1 MSSKDK
7 AKMDNRE
14 RLREITEVLRRNKIT
29 RGITPEKL
37 RVILEELGPT
47 YIKLGQIM
55 SLHSDILPQR
65 YCRELMKLTSEV
77 APMPFPEVEEVINR
91 SYREDWHSFFS
102 SIDYTPLGSASIA
115 QVHHATLISGEEVV
129 IKVQRKGIYDTM
141 ARDIG
146 LMHRAV
152 RLLPP
157 IGSLKDVVD
166 LDMVLDEMWKV
177 AQEEMDFLQEASNI
191 EEFARNNAGIA
202 YIRVPKLYRDLTT
215 QRVLVM
221 EYVDGFSINES
232 AHLKAA
238 GYDLDEIGS
247 KLVNNYIKQVMEDGF
262 FHADPHPGNV
272 KVSEGKIVWIDM
284 GMMGRLTE
292 HDRKCM
298 IRGVRGIAVNDIA
311 MVEDAILDLCDLE
324 EKPDTGK
331 LYRDL
336 RELLGH
342 YTKSSMG
349 SINVADFFEDVLDVM
364 KENHMALPHGM
375 TMLARGLTHMEGVL
389 ADISPDISMA
399 EIAAG
404 RIREDYISNFN
415 LKTELSRNGKKIY
428 RSLYK
433 TVEIPPLVK
442 SALEEYL
449 RGQARVNLELDSTPT
464 FTALLRKLVRNLVIG
479 MWVAGLLIG
488 SSILCTTDMSPK
500 FMGIPALGAFGF
512 LTALAICV
520 FLAIRHIVTRPR
532 SKKRR
537 RKK

>member
-1 MSSKDK
+1 
-7 AKMDNRE
+7 MDNRE
-14 RLREITEVLRRNKIT
+14 RLREITGVLHRNKIT

-65 YCRELMKLTSEV
+65 YCSELMKLNSEV
-77 APMPFPEVEEVINR
+77 APMPFSDVEEVINR
-91 SYREDWHSFFS
+91 SYREDWHAVFAAL
-102 SIDYTPLGSASIA
+102 DERPLGSASIA
-115 QVHHATLISGEEVV
+115 QVHHAVLKTGEEVV
-129 IKVQRKGIYDTM
+129 VKVQRKGIYDIM

-146 LMHRAV
+146 LLHRAV

-157 IGSLKDVVD
+157 IGNLKDVVD

-177 AQEEMDFLQEASNI
+177 AQEEMDFLQEAANI
-191 EEFARNNAGIA
+191 EEFSRNNSGIA
-202 YIRVPKLYRDLTT
+202 YIRVPKLYREYTT

-221 EYVDGFSINES
+221 EYVDGFAINES

-238 GYDLDEIGS
+238 GYDLEEIGN

-272 KVSEGKIVWIDM
+272 KVADGRIVWIDM

-298 IRGVRGIAVNDIA
+298 VRGVQGIAVNDVSI
-311 MVEDAILDLCDLE
+311 VEGALLDLCDLD
-324 EKPDTGK
+324 EKPDSGM

-336 RELLGH
+336 RELLGR

-349 SINVADFFEDVLDVM
+349 SINVAQFLEEVLDVM
-364 KENHMALPHGM
+364 KNNHMRLPHGVS
-375 TMLARGLTHMEGVL
+375 MLARGLTHMEGVL
-389 ADISPDISMA
+389 AEISPDINMI
-399 EIAAG
+399 EIASN
-404 RIREDYISNFN
+404 RMRENYLEHFD
-415 LKTELSRNGKKIY
+415 LKSELKRSGKQLY
-428 RSLYK
+428 RSIYK
-433 TVEIPPLVK
+433 TVEIPPLIK

-449 RGQARVNLELDSTPT
+449 RGQARVNLELDATPSLS
-464 FTALLRKLVRNLVIG
+464 ALLRKLVRNLVMG

-488 SSILCTTDMSPK
+488 SSIICTTDMKPK
-500 FMGIPALGAFGF
+500 LLGIPAIGAIGF
-512 LTALAICV
+512 LAAMAICV
-520 FLAIRHIVTRPR
+520 FLAIRHIVTRKR
-532 SKKRR
+532 TKKP
-537 RKK
+537 RKKPT

>member
-1 MSSKDK
+1 
-7 AKMDNRE
+7 MDNRE